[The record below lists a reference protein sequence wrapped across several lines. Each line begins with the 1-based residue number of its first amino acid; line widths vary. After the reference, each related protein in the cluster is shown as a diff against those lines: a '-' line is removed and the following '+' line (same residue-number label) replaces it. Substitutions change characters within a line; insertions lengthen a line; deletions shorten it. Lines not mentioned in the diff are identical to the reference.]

1 LKKTLVDTDILS
13 LFFRGN
19 ENVKTTFS
27 KYLTKYESINI
38 SIITYYEIIS
48 GLKFRDSKKQLNSF
62 LEFIEYNKILPLTE
76 TSSTIST
83 ELYADL
89 RKRGDPIDDID
100 LLIAGIAIANDLVLV
115 THNEKHFTR
124 IDKLELQDWSEEILL

>member
-1 LKKTLVDTDILS
+1 METK
-13 LFFRGN
+13 
-19 ENVKTTFS
+19 NVKTTFS

-76 TSSTIST
+76 TSSTKSA

-89 RKRGDPIDDID
+89 RKRGDP
-100 LLIAGIAIANDLVLV
+100 N
-115 THNEKHFTR
+115 R
-124 IDKLELQDWSEEILL
+124 

>member
-1 LKKTLVDTDILS
+1 MKKTLVDTDILF

-76 TSSTIST
+76 TSSTISA

-124 IDKLELQDWSEEILL
+124 IDKSELQDWSEEILL

>member
-1 LKKTLVDTDILS
+1 LEKTLVDTDILS

-19 ENVKTTFS
+19 ENVKTNSS

-76 TSSTIST
+76 TSSTISA

-89 RKRGDPIDDID
+89 RRE
-100 LLIAGIAIANDLVLV
+100 AIL
-115 THNEKHFTR
+115 
-124 IDKLELQDWSEEILL
+124 SMILTYSPQESQSRTIWYL

>member
-1 LKKTLVDTDILS
+1 MKKTLVDTDILS